1 MPPNNQANPLQQ
13 PAPPGPV
20 ADSLYNSQQTPLS
33 TNPIASQQNPL
44 LQQPLDD
51 KNKKPAVKQ
60 SSTQNSLLLSE
71 LRDSMVIMNDGTFRA
86 VVACK
91 SINFDLMSSR
101 ERDGVELSYQDFLN
115 ALYFPIQVFIRSQQ
129 VDIGPYIDKLTLLRR
144 DEDNML
150 LGVLMEDYINF
161 IDMLSQEANI
171 MDKSFFVV
179 IPYYPTGDISEI
191 LDQSKGFFSSIFGK
205 KKDPVT
211 KIDKETYKKAKEEIK
226 NRVDSVVSG
235 LIRVGVQTSRLNT
248 KQLGELY
255 YNIYN
260 PDTAVREPLGDFNN
274 VASLYVRKGDKSES
288 VQGVQF

>member
-13 PAPPGPV
+13 PASPNPV
-20 ADSLYNSQQTPLS
+20 ADLLYNSQQIPLAA
-33 TNPIASQQNPL
+33 NPTTSQQNPPS
-44 LQQPLDD
+44 QQPLDD

-60 SSTQNSLLLSE
+60 NSTQNSLLLSE

-144 DEDNML
+144 DEDN
-150 LGVLMEDYINF
+150 
-161 IDMLSQEANI
+161 MLSQEANI